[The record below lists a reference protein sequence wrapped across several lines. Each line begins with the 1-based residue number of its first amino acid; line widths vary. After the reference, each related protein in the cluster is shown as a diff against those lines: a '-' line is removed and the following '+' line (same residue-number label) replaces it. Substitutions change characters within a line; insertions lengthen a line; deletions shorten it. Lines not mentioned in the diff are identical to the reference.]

1 MRFGARETIFLALVL
16 AVPAAA
22 WLLVFQPRH
31 DQIRAARAEVEVK
44 QAKLQ
49 QLAEVG
55 VRIEDLRSAILEGRE
70 ALERLERR
78 VPDRSGIDAILQ
90 QITQLAMDH
99 RLVIRSIK
107 GDSPVAAPLYMELP
121 LQISIEGPFE
131 GFYGFLL
138 AIESMER
145 ITRVQQLRMTRV
157 VEGKAVPSDP
167 DPGLRI
173 DMTLSIFFDPA
184 ANAAS

>member
-1 MRFGARETIFLALVL
+1 MQLGTREAIFLALVL

-22 WLLVFQPRH
+22 WLLVFQPRQ
-31 DQIRAARAEVEVK
+31 DQIHAARAEVEVK

-55 VRIEDLRSAILEGRE
+55 VRIEDLRTAILAGRE
-70 ALERLERR
+70 ALEQLDRR

-90 QITQLAMDH
+90 QITRLAMDH

-107 GDSPVAAPLYMELP
+107 GEPPVAAPLYMELP
-121 LQISIEGPFE
+121 LQISIEGEFE
-131 GFYGFLL
+131 GFYRFLL
-138 AIESMER
+138 AIEAMER
-145 ITRVQQLRMTRV
+145 ITRVQHLRATRV
-157 VEGKAVPSDP
+157 VEGKAVVSDP

-184 ANAAS
+184 ARAAS